1 MYPSP
6 NCIKSEGLWLA
17 LNFVVWCVMTC
28 LLVLVEHMLSP
39 VVEVGAEAEASQ
51 LQTRVMS
58 LLVAP
63 PSLYTNKYVGEEP
76 LLLIVVKR

>member
-1 MYPSP
+1 
-6 NCIKSEGLWLA
+6 
-17 LNFVVWCVMTC
+17 MTC

-51 LQTRVMS
+51 LQTRAES

-63 PSLYTNKYVGEEP
+63 PSLYTNKDVGEEP
-76 LLLIVVKR
+76 LLLMVVLVVKR